1 MNIVPR
7 LHDATL
13 QTVTFH
19 WEDGVVRIR
28 LSTGVNGSGVVVLE
42 ALGVVRAVCPRALPW
57 GPSDSVNEAIMQ
69 QVSDGQLLSV
79 EMQSGDVLE
88 VCCKEVLVRSAE
100 NERYDEP
107 KPLRGLRP

>member
-1 MNIVPR
+1 
-7 LHDATL
+7 
-13 QTVTFH
+13 
-19 WEDGVVRIR
+19 
-28 LSTGVNGSGVVVLE
+28 
-42 ALGVVRAVCPRALPW
+42 
-57 GPSDSVNEAIMQ
+57 MQ